1 MRKTLI
7 HEDGRV
13 EAKSRDDPHLTDMER
28 NTVLPKRGI
37 SIYRY
42 RHALAFGRCPRMVES
57 GQ

>member
-1 MRKTLI
+1 MMKTHI

-28 NTVLPKRGI
+28 NTGGI

-42 RHALAFGRCPRMVES
+42 HHALAFGRGPRMVES